1 MSRFEQIPGSADLIA
16 WFGFWPSF
24 HDAEV
29 LSIHLNRRGESSVVV
44 QTWQRT
50 DEVDGR
56 GHFVLTKHVV
66 VTFLLE
72 GTLNIK
78 LEGFNHQNV
87 ISGLSLDATAS
98 GYRLILHPCFGA
110 EGMLEAER
118 VRIKIQPGVPTS

>member
-1 MSRFEQIPGSADLIA
+1 MSRFEQIPGSADLIS
-16 WFGFWPSF
+16 WFGLWPSF

-29 LSIHLNRRGESSVVV
+29 LSIHLNRQGESKVVV
-44 QTWQRT
+44 HTWQKT

-72 GTLNIK
+72 STLSVK
-78 LEGFNHQNV
+78 LEDFNHQNV

-118 VRIKIQPGVPTS
+118 VRIKIQPGVPAS